1 MIKSLNIL
9 ILLFLAIKSY
19 PALIPTNVHIPNNE
33 ELRGDKH
40 LEAFKDFKDA
50 TKTSGRPF
58 PKPQSQILTD
68 IQQILDER
76 DFSFQYGKSSVVC
89 DLLNLAFNRFY
100 KIIFRPQTYDIR
112 GDGVTN
118 RVRKLN
124 SPIKK
129 NKENIIGQPRLL
141 KRVIVNVQMPC
152 EDYPS
157 LESDES
163 CLYLI
168 LCFKKK
174 SKK

>member
-1 MIKSLNIL
+1 MIKNIIIL
-9 ILLFLAIKSY
+9 ALLFLTIKSY
-19 PALIPTNVHIPNNE
+19 LALIPTNAHIPTNE

-40 LEAFKDFKDA
+40 LESFKDFKDA

-68 IQQILDER
+68 IQQILDEK

-100 KIIFRPQTYDIR
+100 KIIFRPETYDKR
-112 GDGVTN
+112 SDSVTN

-124 SPIKK
+124 IPIKK
-129 NKENIIGQPRLL
+129 NKNIIGQARLL

-168 LCFKKK
+168 LI
-174 SKK
+174 